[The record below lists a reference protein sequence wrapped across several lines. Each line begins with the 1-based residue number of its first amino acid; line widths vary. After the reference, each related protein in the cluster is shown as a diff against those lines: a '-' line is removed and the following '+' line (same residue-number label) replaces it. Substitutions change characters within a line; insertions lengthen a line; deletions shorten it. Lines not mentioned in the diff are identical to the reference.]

1 MSAITSGR
9 EVALTSGLINFTN
22 SLPASMS
29 TPALLYVAFVL
40 LKSDSSSNKI
50 KNLNQRPLKVKP
62 KLVACRKTGIITGNR
77 EKTVYKK
84 NLFAYD
90 AEK

>member
-9 EVALTSGLINFTN
+9 EVALTSGLISFTN
-22 SLPASMS
+22 SLPASML
-29 TPALLYVAFVL
+29 TPALLYVALVL
-40 LKSDSSSNKI
+40 LKSASSSNKI
-50 KNLNQRPLKVKP
+50 ENLNQRSLKVKP
-62 KLVACRKTGIITGNR
+62 KLVTCRKTGIITGSR

-84 NLFAYD
+84 NPFAYD